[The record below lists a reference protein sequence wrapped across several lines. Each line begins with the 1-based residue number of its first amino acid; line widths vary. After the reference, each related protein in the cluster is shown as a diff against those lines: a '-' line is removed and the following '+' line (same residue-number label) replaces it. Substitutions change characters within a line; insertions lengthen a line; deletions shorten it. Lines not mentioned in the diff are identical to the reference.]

1 MNYYQYKR
9 RAPRYQATD
18 FIKPFLLIIIFVGII
33 LAAWRFIGAEFIGSE
48 NVISS
53 EKVFLDIETGSAKA
67 MTSGDAEWKNV
78 PTGIYLYEGEKVKT
92 QSDGRLTLTFFE
104 KDMVRLDK
112 SSELQLKTLSRDTI
126 GGQAALQLDSGKIWV
141 DIDKSSPVISE
152 FAVDTGLLSLK
163 SSGATFAVVYP
174 GMLYV
179 ISGSV
184 KAEILSE
191 GKVVKTSTIG
201 IGQELIADETIAA
214 DLATGAQKEVIFAL
228 DDTFKSSNWYRW
240 NQQQRGAGT
249 LSEADV
255 SGDTEVSDTTP
266 PDEKSLTEITT
277 EENVKSEEETKADN
291 SDENDKEA
299 PAQPQIKEPGANG
312 EMVILEDTEKIISGT
327 VSADTE
333 GVIVNDYRLTQYKPG
348 SGKFSYYA
356 KTAYGNLKVGD
367 NEYKV
372 IAVDKAGNK
381 SETAVI
387 TLTLPQEVVDKA
399 KPEEEETATASAPEA
414 TATGGVKITSPN
426 NGENLVTSET
436 AFEIRGE
443 VPAGTAKVIV
453 NDYSLQGFSE
463 GGTTFLYR
471 ASSTLGTLEIGE
483 LNTYTVKAYDA
494 DDKLL
499 GTASMTID
507 VESSETGN
515 GNPVIT
521 MPTSAPTY
529 TTTLDQLVIG
539 GTVGKWVEMV
549 YLNGEPIAEY
559 IPGSEQWKKTVN
571 LNSGENVVSVYGKKN
586 GEQTATVT
594 ITINYQN

>member
-33 LAAWRFIGAEFIGSE
+33 LTAWRFIGTEFIEGG

-67 MTSGDAEWKNV
+67 MTSGDGEWKNV

-104 KDMVRLDK
+104 KDTVRLDK
-112 SSELQLKTLSRDTI
+112 SGELQLKTLSRDAI
-126 GGQAALQLDSGKIWV
+126 GGQAALQLNAGKIWV
-141 DIDKSSPVISE
+141 VIDKNSPIVSE
-152 FAVDTGLLSLK
+152 FTIDTGLLSLK
-163 SSGATFAVVYP
+163 SSGGTFAVVNP

-201 IGQELIADETIAA
+201 VGQELVADETIAA
-214 DLATGAQKEVIFAL
+214 DLATGIQKEVIFAL

-240 NQQQRGAGT
+240 NQQQKGAVTLNGEDVSSDAEESDGT
-249 LSEADV
+249 TPDEEVLSETGTKEA
-255 SGDTEVSDTTP
+255 
-266 PDEKSLTEITT
+266 I
-277 EENVKSEEETKADN
+277 EEEELAN
-291 SDENDKEA
+291 EIDENDKEA
-299 PAQPQIKEPGANG
+299 PSQPQIKEPGANG
-312 EMVILEDTEKIISGT
+312 ETVILEDIEEIIIGT

-387 TLTLPQEVVDKA
+387 TLTLTQEVVDKT
-399 KPEEEETATASAPEA
+399 KPEEEETTTESAPEA

-436 AFEIRGE
+436 SFEIKGE
-443 VPAGTAKVIV
+443 VPAGTAKVVV
-453 NDYSLQGFSE
+453 NDYTLQGFSE

-507 VESSETGN
+507 VESSQTGV
-515 GNPVIT
+515 GDPVIT
-521 MPTSAPTY
+521 MPTSASTY

-539 GTVGKWVEMV
+539 GAVGKWVEMV
-549 YLNGEPIAEY
+549 YLNGEPIHEY

-571 LNSGENVVSVYGKKN
+571 LNPGENVLSVYGKKN
-586 GEQTATVT
+586 GEQTSTVT